1 MFSRDEIRQLLAVMG
16 MCAEAGSERELS
28 EVLTG
33 PVRGLLPHAC
43 VAWGVCRPSTDTVL
57 KVRNIDFP
65 ASFVRSVAQEG
76 EVLASPVAYR
86 WKQNRTVTHFRPAQ
100 LQDTAWVHRDAFAR
114 WHALFH
120 DTGLDTVTA
129 HGVTDE
135 ELDLSS
141 YFAFGNT
148 AAQLT
153 ERDSVL
159 VSILT
164 PHLHGAVAELMR
176 RGPAR
181 AGTVRDGSSA
191 LSEREREVLT
201 WVQAGKTNYEI
212 GLILGI
218 SEFTVKNHMKRI
230 CAKLDAGNRAHA
242 IAKAVHAG
250 FLLPAPA
257 SAAGLRAALA

>member
-16 MCAEAGSERELS
+16 MCTEASTDRQLS
-28 EVLTG
+28 EILAG
-33 PVRGLLPHAC
+33 PVRALLPHTCA
-43 VAWGVCRPSTDTVL
+43 AWGVCRQSTDTVL
-57 KVRNIDFP
+57 RVRNIDFP
-65 ASFVRSVAQEG
+65 ASFVTSVAQEG

-86 WKQNRTVTHFRPAQ
+86 WKQNRRVTHFRPAQ
-100 LQDTAWVHRDAFAR
+100 LQDTAWAHRGAFER
-114 WHALFH
+114 WHSLFRA
-120 DTGLDTVTA
+120 TGLDTITA
-129 HGVTDE
+129 HGLTDE
-135 ELDLSS
+135 AQDITS

-148 AAQLT
+148 SQLLP

-164 PHLHGAVAELMR
+164 PHLHGAVAELLR

-181 AGTVRDGSSA
+181 AGTVQDGSAA
-191 LSEREREVLT
+191 LSVREREVLS

-230 CAKLDAGNRAHA
+230 CGKLDAGNRTHA
-242 IAKAVHAG
+242 IAKAMHLG
-250 FLLPAPA
+250 FLTSASTLGLP
-257 SAAGLRAALA
+257 AALA